1 MSAARRTPVQERA
14 IATVEAIV
22 EAAAQTF
29 ERLGYERATTN
40 RVAERAGVSIGSLY
54 QYFPNKDALL
64 VALIEDHLD
73 DAATRLRPVLAGL
86 LADPPPVAEGLDRL
100 LDVMVELHAARPAL
114 HRVLLDDAPRP
125 PALRDRL
132 VRDERAINAVVAR
145 YLATRPEV
153 TVADVAA
160 AATLVV
166 RTAESVIHGV
176 VIRPSADVSTEHAV
190 RELRRMLLAYLTAV

>member
-1 MSAARRTPVQERA
+1 VSTRRTPVQDRS
-14 IATVEAIV
+14 IATFEAIV

-64 VALIEDHLD
+64 LALIEDHLD
-73 DAATRLRPVLAGL
+73 EAATRLRPVLGGL
-86 LADPPPVAEGLDRL
+86 LADPPPVEEGIDRL

-125 PALRDRL
+125 PVLRDRL
-132 VRDERAINAVVAR
+132 VRDEQAINAAVAR
-145 YLATRPEV
+145 YLAARPEV
-153 TVADVAA
+153 TVPDVRAA
-160 AATLVV
+160 AALVV
-166 RTAESVIHGV
+166 RTTESVVHGV
-176 VIRPSADVSTEHAV
+176 VIRPSADVSTASAV
-190 RELRRMLLAYLTAV
+190 GELRRMLLAYLTG